1 MTPNEIT
8 TVLAAGLDKT
18 FDTPFKLMLM
28 ERVDLW
34 RARLMKNSLDKTP
47 MDRKFFRS
55 TVFLSTTETTEVPC
69 TLPVTMCKVYM
80 TEKVIRPLRANS
92 ILFDYVGG
100 INGMNPFSESSP
112 GNVYY
117 KTKGKYSKNT
127 VPFIYSNERI
137 YVFTKVPMIRVDF
150 IPEDPS
156 RLQDYQCTPTEDYV
170 CDYWNTEYPCTMEI
184 LQLIFQ
190 GIREI
195 DFKQDPKVQETSI
208 PVNPIND
215 MQQ

>member
-8 TVLAAGLDKT
+8 TVLAAGMDKT
-18 FDTPFKLMLM
+18 FDTPFKMMLM
-28 ERVDLW
+28 ERVDMW
-34 RARLMKNSLDKTP
+34 RARLIKNTLDKTP
-47 MDRKFFRS
+47 ADRKFFRS
-55 TVFLSTTETTEVPC
+55 TIYLSTTETKVAPC
-69 TLPVTMCKVYM
+69 TLPVTLCDVYVTSKV
-80 TEKVIRPLRANS
+80 VRPLRANS

-112 GNVYY
+112 GNIYY
-117 KTKGKYSKNT
+117 KNKGKYSKDT
-127 VPFIYSNERI
+127 VSFLYSDEKI

-150 IPEDPS
+150 IAEDPS
-156 RLQDYQCTPTEDYV
+156 LLQDYQCTPTADYN
-170 CDYWNTEYPCTMEI
+170 CDFWNSEYPCPLEI

-190 GIREI
+190 SIREI
-195 DFKQDPKVQETSI
+195 DFRQDPKLQENSI